1 MIGWQ
6 RLGPKP
12 WCTQGVNR
20 CKKTGSDL
28 VMAETVCKSEVVVV
42 LLLPV
47 CAPFTVL
54 SCLSRPQSLANA
66 LKRTV
71 LLGVQYI
78 AMLVRHT
85 FCLFVFEDVIYSSS
99 DRKKRLS
106 LTYHLCC
113 SVMKKRR
120 RHGWE

>member
-6 RLGPKP
+6 RLGSKP
-12 WCTQGVNR
+12 WRTQGVNR
-20 CKKTGSDL
+20 CRETGADL
-28 VMAETVCKSEVVVV
+28 VGAETVCKSEVVVV

-71 LLGVQYI
+71 LLACSIHCHARQAHV
-78 AMLVRHT
+78 
-85 FCLFVFEDVIYSSS
+85 LFVCF
-99 DRKKRLS
+99 
-106 LTYHLCC
+106 
-113 SVMKKRR
+113 
-120 RHGWE
+120 